1 MVSYLKAQKR
11 RVRITLDMEV
21 MEDFDPRQIDYEKI
35 FNLEPT
41 EKVEV
46 YIEDMDIDW

>member
-21 MEDFDPRQIDYEKI
+21 MEDFDPRQIDYEKM

-46 YIEDMDIDW
+46 YVEDMDIDW

>member
-46 YIEDMDIDW
+46 YVEDMNIDW

>member
-11 RVRITLDMEV
+11 RVRVTLDMEV
-21 MEDFDPRQIDYEKI
+21 MEDFDPRQIDYEKV

-46 YIEDMDIDW
+46 YVEDMDIDW

>member
-11 RVRITLDMEV
+11 RIRITLDMEV

-46 YIEDMDIDW
+46 YVEDMNIDW

>member
-46 YIEDMDIDW
+46 YVEDMDIDW

>member
-11 RVRITLDMEV
+11 RVRVTLDMEV

-46 YIEDMDIDW
+46 YVEDMDIDW

>member
-21 MEDFDPRQIDYEKI
+21 MEDFDPRQIDYEKV

-46 YIEDMDIDW
+46 YVEDMDIDW

>member
-35 FNLEPT
+35 FNLEPA